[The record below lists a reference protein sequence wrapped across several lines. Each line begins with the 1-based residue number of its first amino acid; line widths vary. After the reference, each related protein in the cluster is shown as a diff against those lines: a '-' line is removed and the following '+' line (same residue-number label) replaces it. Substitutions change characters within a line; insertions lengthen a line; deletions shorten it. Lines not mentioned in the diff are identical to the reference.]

1 MSVDAE
7 PQIALVI
14 SPAALEVLR
23 EWNDDY
29 SATDAESLARSL
41 IGLIA
46 LGGEVFKESD
56 NMLIAQTRS
65 GPLVGMYRDPYGEV
79 SLNS

>member
-23 EWNDDY
+23 EWNDDR
-29 SATDAESLARSL
+29 ATDAESLARSL
-41 IGLIA
+41 TGLIA
-46 LGGEVFKESD
+46 LGGEVFKESN
-56 NMLIAQTRS
+56 NMLISHTRS
-65 GPLVGMYRDPYGEV
+65 GLTVGMYRDPQGGV